1 MNKKKEEEDDDE
13 DFLFLFFNE
22 QKKAHTVRYHSLGS
36 LKPEFYSMR
45 LLKLLEAIHVSTHLK
60 LKCHDSNYNSQTH
73 KGNSSR
79 DSYHQATTLW

>member
-1 MNKKKEEEDDDE
+1 MKK
-13 DFLFLFFNE
+13 
-22 QKKAHTVRYHSLGS
+22 KKAHTVRYHSLGS

-79 DSYHQATTLW
+79 DSYHQATTLWWNNEDLFGEGETVS